1 MPVHALHPE
10 TWVDQYGN
18 QLLGYAAKR
27 VPERDV
33 ARDLVQDTF
42 VTAIRT
48 KEKYRGEISEKNWL
62 YLILKSRILD
72 HYKKKKETLASDIGS
87 EEKDDP
93 FFDQKGNWLQDKLP
107 KEWTTDKM
115 IRNDEFMSI
124 FERCRQNLKEIQR
137 MVFTMKYVDGE
148 DSEVI
153 CKELE
158 ISPSNYWV
166 LAHRAK
172 LSLRQCI
179 ETNWFKQ

>member
-1 MPVHALHPE
+1 
-10 TWVDQYGN
+10 
-18 QLLGYAAKR
+18 
-27 VPERDV
+27 
-33 ARDLVQDTF
+33 
-42 VTAIRT
+42 
-48 KEKYRGEISEKNWL
+48 
-62 YLILKSRILD
+62 
-72 HYKKKKETLASDIGS
+72 
-87 EEKDDP
+87 
-93 FFDQKGNWLQDKLP
+93 
-107 KEWTTDKM
+107 M

-137 MVFTMKYVDGE
+137 MVFTMKYLDGE

-179 ETNWFKQ
+179 ETNWFEQ